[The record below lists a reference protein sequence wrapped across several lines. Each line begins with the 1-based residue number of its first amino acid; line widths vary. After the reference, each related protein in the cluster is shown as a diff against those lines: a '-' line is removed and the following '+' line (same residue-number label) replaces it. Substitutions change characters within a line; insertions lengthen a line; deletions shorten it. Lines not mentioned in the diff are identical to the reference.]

1 MNKDKVIPQKSEEL
15 AQNIEGFL
23 QQMIGDSEIVLDTP
37 RNPSGRKAILPAL
50 VLWSGII
57 VAVLRGFSSQLQI
70 WRLVSWEGLWNYP
83 QYPISDQAVY
93 NRLAEASGP
102 PAMQTLFYRV
112 RDGLKERLA
121 PYAQQKLAA
130 FAAGVYAID
139 GSSLDKVARHLPKLR
154 QVANGDLKLL
164 PGKVVGVFDI
174 RYQQW
179 HEMFPL
185 TNPNQNDKFVATQ
198 LLESIPTS
206 SLVLA
211 DLGFFSFPWF
221 DTLTNNGYWWIS
233 RLRNQVTYE
242 VIHTFYQQGD
252 LFDGL
257 VWLGKYRADRAAHAV
272 RLVTFSIGKVHFRY
286 ITNVRD
292 PLQLTMKEIAILYAR
307 RWDIE
312 MAFKMVKRYL
322 KLHIL
327 WSAKPQI
334 VLLQLWAVL
343 IIAQILHALQM
354 EIAGLAK
361 VDPFDVSLDLV
372 TQYVPRL
379 TQEGKNPVQMIVEN
393 GHRFGFIRPSRRIRI
408 QAPEYDSSQL
418 MPLPDG
424 IVLTRKPRY
433 AQRKCGPRGPA
444 P

>member
-1 MNKDKVIPQKSEEL
+1 MNKDKTIRQKSEEL
-15 AQNIEGFL
+15 AQDIEEFL
-23 QQMIGDSEIVLDTP
+23 QDMIGDSEIDLDTP

-70 WRLVSWEGLWNYP
+70 WRLVSWEGFWNYP
-83 QYPISDQAVY
+83 RYPITDQAVY
-93 NRLAEASGP
+93 NRLAEESGP
-102 PAMQTLFYRV
+102 EVMQALFYRV

-139 GSSLDKVARHLPKLR
+139 GSTLDKVARHLPKLR
-154 QVANGDLKLL
+154 QVANGDSKLL

-179 HEMFPL
+179 HEMFHL
-185 TNPNQNDKFVATQ
+185 TNPNQNDKFLATQ
-198 LLESIPTS
+198 LLESIPTG
-206 SLVLA
+206 SLVLT

-221 DTLTNNGYWWIS
+221 DTLTDNGYWWIS

-242 VIHTFYQQGD
+242 VIHTFFQQGD

-292 PLQLTMKEIAILYAR
+292 PLQLTMKDIAILYAR

-312 MAFKMVKRYL
+312 MAFKMVKRHL

-354 EIAGLAK
+354 EIAGQAK

-408 QAPEYDSSQL
+408 QVPEYDSSQL

>member
-1 MNKDKVIPQKSEEL
+1 
-15 AQNIEGFL
+15 
-23 QQMIGDSEIVLDTP
+23 MIGDSEIALDTP
-37 RNPSGRKAILPAL
+37 RNPSGRKAVLPAL

-70 WRLVSWEGLWNYP
+70 WRLVSWEGFWNFP
-83 QYPISDQAVY
+83 QYPITDQAVY
-93 NRLAEASGP
+93 NRLAEESGP
-102 PAMQTLFYRV
+102 EAMQALFYRV
-112 RDGLKERLA
+112 RDGLKERLV

-139 GSSLDKVARHLPKLR
+139 GSTLDKVARHLPKLR
-154 QVANGDLKLL
+154 QVANGDATLL
-164 PGKVVGVFDI
+164 PGKMVGVFNI

-179 HEMFPL
+179 HEMFHL
-185 TNPNQNDKFVATQ
+185 ANPNQNDKFVATQ
-198 LLESIPTS
+198 LLESIPTG

-221 DTLTNNGYWWIS
+221 DTLTDNGYWWIS

-242 VIHTFYQQGD
+242 VVHTFFQQGD

-257 VWLGKYRADRAAHAV
+257 VWLGKYRADRTAHAV

-292 PLQLTMKEIAILYAR
+292 PLQLTMKEIATLYAR

-312 MAFKMVKRYL
+312 MAFKMVKRHL

-343 IIAQILHALQM
+343 TIAQILHALQM

-393 GHRFGFIRPSRRIRI
+393 GHRFGFIRPARRIRI

-424 IVLTRKPRY
+424 VVLTRKPRY

>member
-179 HEMFPL
+179 QEMFHL

>member
-1 MNKDKVIPQKSEEL
+1 MKTDKVIPQKSEDL
-15 AQNIEGFL
+15 AQDIEGFL
-23 QQMIGDSEIVLDTP
+23 QEIIGDSEIDLGT
-37 RNPSGRKAILPAL
+37 RQNPSGRKVILPAL

-70 WRLVSWEGLWNYP
+70 WRLVSWEGFWNYP
-83 QYPISDQAVY
+83 HFPVSDQAVY
-93 NRLAEASGP
+93 NRLAEESGP
-102 PAMQTLFYRV
+102 KAMQALFYRV
-112 RDGLKERLA
+112 RDGLRDRLA

-130 FAAGVYAID
+130 FATGVYAMD
-139 GSSLDKVARHLPKLR
+139 GSTLDKVARHLPKLR
-154 QVANGDLKLL
+154 QVPNGDATLL
-164 PGKVVGVFDI
+164 PGKMVGVFDV

-179 HEMFPL
+179 QEMHHL

-198 LLESIPTS
+198 LLESIPKG

-221 DTLTNNGYWWIS
+221 DTLTDNGYWWIS
-233 RLRNQVTYE
+233 RLRNKVTYE

-286 ITNVRD
+286 ITNVRN
-292 PLQLTMKEIAILYAR
+292 PLQLTMKDIATLYAR

-312 MAFKMVKRYL
+312 MAFKMVKRHL

-343 IIAQILHALQM
+343 TIAQILHALQM

-379 TQEGKNPVQMIVEN
+379 TKEGKNPVQMIVED

-408 QAPEYDSSQL
+408 QVPEYDAAQ
-418 MPLPDG
+418 MAPLPDE

-433 AQRKCGPRGPA
+433 AQRKCGPRGKP

>member
-1 MNKDKVIPQKSEEL
+1 VNKDKVIPQKSEEL

-23 QQMIGDSEIVLDTP
+23 QKMIRESEIVLDTP

-70 WRLVSWEGLWNYP
+70 WRLISWQGFWNYP
-83 QYPISDQAVY
+83 NYPISDQAVY
-93 NRLAEASGP
+93 NRLAEEDGP
-102 PAMQTLFYRV
+102 KAMQTLFYRV
-112 RDGLKERLA
+112 RDGLRERLA

-130 FAAGVYAID
+130 FATGVYAMD
-139 GSSLDKVARHLPKLR
+139 GSTLDKVARHLPKLR
-154 QVANGDLKLL
+154 QVPNGDSKLL
-164 PGKVVGVFDI
+164 PGKMVGVFDV

-179 HEMFPL
+179 QEMHHLP
-185 TNPNQNDKFVATQ
+185 NPNQNDKFVATQ
-198 LLESIPTS
+198 LLESIPTG
-206 SLVLA
+206 SLILA

-221 DTLTNNGYWWIS
+221 DTLTDNGYWWVS
-233 RLRNQVTYE
+233 RLRNKVTYE

-257 VWLGKYRADRAAHAV
+257 IWLGKYRADRAAHAV

-286 ITNVRD
+286 IMNVRD
-292 PLQLTMKEIAILYAR
+292 PLQLTMKDIATLYAR

-312 MAFKMVKRYL
+312 MAFKMVKRHL

-327 WSAKPQI
+327 WSAKPQV

-343 IIAQILHALQM
+343 TIAQILHALQM
-354 EIAGLAK
+354 EIAGLAQ

-408 QAPEYDSSQL
+408 QVPEYDSSQL
-418 MPLPDG
+418 APLPDG
-424 IVLTRKPRY
+424 IILIRKPRY

>member
-1 MNKDKVIPQKSEEL
+1 MNKDQVIPQKSEDL
-15 AQNIEGFL
+15 AQDIEGFL
-23 QQMIGDSEIVLDTP
+23 QKMIGDSEIVFDTP

-50 VLWSGII
+50 VLWSSII

-70 WRLVSWEGLWNYP
+70 WRLVSWEGFWNYP
-83 QYPISDQAVY
+83 HYRVSDQAVY
-93 NRLAEASGP
+93 NRLAEESGP
-102 PAMQTLFYRV
+102 PAMQALFYRV
-112 RDGLKERLA
+112 RDGLKDRLA

-130 FAAGVYAID
+130 FATGVYAID
-139 GSSLDKVARHLPKLR
+139 GSTLDKVTRHLPRLR
-154 QVANGDLKLL
+154 QVANGDSKLL
-164 PGKVVGVFDI
+164 PGKMVGVFDI

-179 HEMFPL
+179 RDMFHL
-185 TNPNQNDKFVATQ
+185 ANPNQNDKFVATQ
-198 LLESIPTS
+198 LLESIPTG

-233 RLRNQVTYE
+233 RLRKKATYE

-257 VWLGKYRADRAAHAV
+257 IWLGKYRADRAAHAV

-292 PLQLTMKEIAILYAR
+292 PLQLTMKEIATLYAR

-312 MAFKMVKRYL
+312 MAFKMVKRHL

-343 IIAQILHALQM
+343 TIAQILHALQM

-379 TQEGKNPVQMIVEN
+379 TQAGKNPVQMIVDD

-408 QAPEYDSSQL
+408 QVPEFDSSHL

>member
-1 MNKDKVIPQKSEEL
+1 VNKDKAIPQKSEDL
-15 AQNIEGFL
+15 AQDIEGFL
-23 QQMIGDSEIVLDTP
+23 QEMIGDNEIVLDTP
-37 RNPSGRKAILPAL
+37 KNPSGRKAILPAL

-70 WRLVSWEGLWNYP
+70 WRLVSWEGFWSYP
-83 QYPISDQAVY
+83 QYSITDQAVY
-93 NRLAEASGP
+93 NRLAEESGP
-102 PAMQTLFYRV
+102 KAMQILFYRV

-130 FAAGVYAID
+130 FATGVYAID
-139 GSSLDKVARHLPKLR
+139 GSTLDKVARHLPKLR
-154 QVANGDLKLL
+154 QVPNGDSQLL
-164 PGKVVGVFDI
+164 PGKIVGVFDI

-179 HEMFPL
+179 HEMFHL
-185 TNPNQNDKFVATQ
+185 MNPNQNDKFIATQ
-198 LLESIPTS
+198 LLESIPTG

-221 DTLTNNGYWWIS
+221 DTLTDNGYWWIS

-252 LFDGL
+252 IFDGL

-292 PLQLTMKEIAILYAR
+292 PLQLTMKDIALLYAR

-312 MAFKMVKRYL
+312 MAFKMVKRHL

-343 IIAQILHALQM
+343 TIAQILHALQM

-408 QAPEYDSSQL
+408 QVPQYDSSQL
-418 MPLPDG
+418 TSLPNS

>member
-154 QVANGDLKLL
+154 PVANGDLKLL

-179 HEMFPL
+179 HEMFHL